1 MALVEMQIDGPVAV
15 MVLNRPARRNAVD
28 GEMTAAL
35 KAALARLEN
44 EPALR
49 VGILTGAG
57 GFFCAGMDLAAFADG
72 DLPGLKEPD
81 RFAGFTGA
89 ERTRPV
95 IAAVEGG
102 ALAGGFELVLACDMA
117 TAARD
122 AIFGLPEVRRGL
134 FPAAGGAF
142 RLPRRI
148 PLALANEMVL
158 TGRPIP
164 AVRAAEL
171 GLLNSVTEP
180 GLALDAARALA
191 HEIAANA
198 PLAVAAS
205 LALSLAASR
214 AGEADLWA
222 LNDRLFQRVERSQNA
237 SEGALS
243 FAEKRP
249 PRWQGR

>member
-15 MVLNRPARRNAVD
+15 LVLDRPARRNAVD
-28 GEMTAAL
+28 GAMTAEL
-35 KAALARLEN
+35 TAALARFEGD
-44 EPALR
+44 PALR

-57 GFFCAGMDLAAFADG
+57 GFFCAGMDLAAFAAG
-72 DLPGLKEPD
+72 DLPGLTEPG

-89 ERTRPV
+89 ERTKPI

-117 TAARD
+117 TAGAD
-122 AIFGLPEVRRGL
+122 AVFGLPEVRRGL
-134 FPAAGGAF
+134 FPAAGGAL

-148 PLALANEMVL
+148 PLAIANEMIL

-164 AVRAAEL
+164 AARAQEL
-171 GLLNSVTEP
+171 GLLNAVTEP
-180 GLALDAARALA
+180 GTALDAARALA

-214 AGEADLWA
+214 AGEAALWA
-222 LNDRLFQRVERSQNA
+222 LNDRLFQRVRLSQDA
-237 SEGALS
+237 REGAMS
-243 FAEKRP
+243 FAERRA
-249 PRWQGR
+249 PRWQGG